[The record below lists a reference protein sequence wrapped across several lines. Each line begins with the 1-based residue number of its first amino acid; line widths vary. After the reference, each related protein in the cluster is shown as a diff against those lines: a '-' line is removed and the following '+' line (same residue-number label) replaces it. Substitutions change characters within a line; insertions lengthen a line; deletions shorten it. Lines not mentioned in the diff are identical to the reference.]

1 VSEKNSW
8 PGMARPAQARSSGHN
23 NLAMNRGVLQV
34 AQHFIKDGHI
44 TNGTLNRLVAVIRA
58 FDLPLSAQPS
68 TVGSHYTTPEELA
81 ALTAA
86 VYGRCPPIVVVSMT
100 GANFSIGEHLSSI
113 VARRIPLMSVAVLR
127 VCSNVL

>member
-1 VSEKNSW
+1 MAAVNLVVMIDASHEGE
-8 PGMARPAQARSSGHN
+8 PGELCMRP
-23 NLAMNRGVLQV
+23 
-34 AQHFIKDGHI
+34 
-44 TNGTLNRLVAVIRA
+44 
-58 FDLPLSAQPS
+58 LPLSAQPS